1 MTTQPPAQELPELP
15 KNVQHIMRR
24 IRACEGEEA
33 ARIVLEHALREYG
46 RACIAASQ
54 APYGDKALNI
64 VAELVSLIQ
73 AHGELTLHNGSGWM
87 ENALKL
93 VLDEQEAGAASQA
106 GRAEPVGEG
115 FFMPDGTFSGSAS
128 KRLGYLRLL
137 PEDAASGCTVRP
149 LYATP
154 PLEVRESAKCGYC
167 GGSGSVNSWTTA
179 TSSDICFKCNGAG
192 TATAKGE

>member
-24 IRACEGEEA
+24 IRACEGDEA

-46 RACIAASQ
+46 RACIAAS
-54 APYGDKALNI
+54 P
-64 VAELVSLIQ
+64 
-73 AHGELTLHNGSGWM
+73 
-87 ENALKL
+87 
-93 VLDEQEAGAASQA
+93 A
-106 GRAEPVGEG
+106 GRAAEKGWTQERGYHALVQVIYELQNDGSYSDDEGEETLALT
-115 FFMPDGTFSGSAS
+115 D
-128 KRLGYLRLL
+128 LVLRM
-137 PEDAASGCTVRP
+137 EEAD
-149 LYATP
+149 ATP

>member
-1 MTTQPPAQELPELP
+1 MTTQPPQELPELP

-54 APYGDKALNI
+54 A
-64 VAELVSLIQ
+64 
-73 AHGELTLHNGSGWM
+73 
-87 ENALKL
+87 
-93 VLDEQEAGAASQA
+93 
-106 GRAEPVGEG
+106 GRAEPI
-115 FFMPDGTFSGSAS
+115 A
-128 KRLGYLRLL
+128 RLL
-137 PEDAASGCTVRP
+137 RWEAPKNIPVPHGGVCARTFAEFPKGAGENGYWKEGVP
-149 LYATP
+149 LYSTT

-179 TSSDICFKCNGAG
+179 TSIDICFKCNGAG

>member
-1 MTTQPPAQELPELP
+1 MTTPPPAQELPELP

-54 APYGDKALNI
+54 AGRAAVPTPIKETDARDKDLDARRYDVLRTCRGMEHDPLFAVYDDEGHVLWGGDLDHAIDEAIIYAQDIYGDI
-64 VAELVSLIQ
+64 
-73 AHGELTLHNGSGWM
+73 
-87 ENALKL
+87 
-93 VLDEQEAGAASQA
+93 
-106 GRAEPVGEG
+106 P
-115 FFMPDGTFSGSAS
+115 
-128 KRLGYLRLL
+128 
-137 PEDAASGCTVRP
+137 
-149 LYATP
+149 ATP

>member
-1 MTTQPPAQELPELP
+1 MTTQPPQELPELP

-54 APYGDKALNI
+54 A
-64 VAELVSLIQ
+64 
-73 AHGELTLHNGSGWM
+73 
-87 ENALKL
+87 
-93 VLDEQEAGAASQA
+93 
-106 GRAEPVGEG
+106 GRAEPIAWESTSPGLIK
-115 FFMPDGTFSGSAS
+115 FITDKQYKSFSGVSQS
-128 KRLGYLRLL
+128 RYKPYRC
-137 PEDAASGCTVRP
+137 SSC
-149 LYATP
+149 ATP